1 MVDKCLYACECAT
14 HPLFR
19 SHLQQGLARLPWS
32 LERNRPFL
40 TALSRH
46 ADTAARKGCYTTA
59 FEISRALLSLDRTDP
74 LHALLNIDAYALFA
88 AGVGDDEGAPGG
100 GASPMGGVSSVELEW
115 LLLLPRALR
124 GLGLPLYPQHAAA
137 RALAL
142 RQLGRIDEA
151 NAQLERVLLLF
162 PPLLGELASKCA
174 PCSADALGAKEG
186 WGGALGAVG
195 LGGEINGRS
204 NGAALSQFIRL
215 TVEQQAPLWKK
226 APNWKWLVSVSAHL
240 GERLRSAD
248 AETRS
253 LCADCAAVRRVEYG
267 GASITF
273 EEIDEANVFGGE
285 LPPQLPADE
294 DGGGFGGGGAAAQ
307 PWVRA
312 QPRLPGRLVVPRHE
326 RTQVFDFSTQ
336 TPISPICRTPLFP
349 ISQNSFFFTAHEG
362 DSPTQAL
369 LLLSHPLGHASST
382 VTRSQ

>member
-1 MVDKCLYACECAT
+1 
-14 HPLFR
+14 
-19 SHLQQGLARLPWS
+19 
-32 LERNRPFL
+32 
-40 TALSRH
+40 
-46 ADTAARKGCYTTA
+46 
-59 FEISRALLSLDRTDP
+59 
-74 LHALLNIDAYALFA
+74 
-88 AGVGDDEGAPGG
+88 
-100 GASPMGGVSSVELEW
+100 MGGVSSVELEW

-142 RQLGRIDEA
+142 RQLGRRDEA

-174 PCSADALGAKEG
+174 PSSADALGAKEG

-226 APNWKWLVSVSAHL
+226 APNWRWLVSVCAHL

-326 RTQVFDFSTQ
+326 RTQLTRE
-336 TPISPICRTPLFP
+336 T
-349 ISQNSFFFTAHEG
+349 
-362 DSPTQAL
+362 
-369 LLLSHPLGHASST
+369 HPLKLFFYSLIPWAMPPA
-382 VTRSQ
+382 R

>member
-1 MVDKCLYACECAT
+1 
-14 HPLFR
+14 
-19 SHLQQGLARLPWS
+19 
-32 LERNRPFL
+32 
-40 TALSRH
+40 
-46 ADTAARKGCYTTA
+46 
-59 FEISRALLSLDRTDP
+59 
-74 LHALLNIDAYALFA
+74 
-88 AGVGDDEGAPGG
+88 
-100 GASPMGGVSSVELEW
+100 MGGVSSVELEW

-174 PCSADALGAKEG
+174 PSSADALGAKEG

-195 LGGEINGRS
+195 LGGEINGKS

-226 APNWKWLVSVSAHL
+226 APNWKWLVSVCAHL

-294 DGGGFGGGGAAAQ
+294 DGGGFGGGGFGGGGAAAQ

-336 TPISPICRTPLFP
+336 TPISPICRTPRFP
-349 ISQNSFFFTAHEG
+349 PSQNLILFSALTSAAPIVTAV
-362 DSPTQAL
+362 S
-369 LLLSHPLGHASST
+369 PLGPSALCVSWCT
-382 VTRSQ
+382 AT